1 MKKEDIVEIIINEAK
16 AYAKEREKDLEE
28 INSELSLLEPVI
40 EQMEQEADKLEN
52 TCHEFI
58 AKNKT

>member
-1 MKKEDIVEIIINEAK
+1 
-16 AYAKEREKDLEE
+16 LEE